1 MFRTAIR
8 LAAVALVAI
17 TTVAE
22 AQRPVIGVAAGLT
35 APQGDFG
42 DGVDNGYHIGAA
54 LGFKVPVLPV
64 ALRADLAYT
73 TFGAKDPVDGSVNT
87 LNLSVNA
94 VHVFPGVAIR
104 PYVIG
109 GLGMYRSSGS
119 GDLEEMESTTD
130 MGLNGGAGI
139 QFKLAGLQSF
149 VEARY
154 THIMTEDDATKVIP
168 ISFGIMF

>member
-8 LAAVALVAI
+8 LAAVALVAF

-22 AQRPVIGVAAGLT
+22 AQTRPVFGVAAGIT
-35 APQGDFG
+35 APQGDLG
-42 DGVDNGYHIGAA
+42 DLVDNGYHVGVAV
-54 LGFKVPVLPV
+54 GFKVPVLPV
-64 ALRADLAYT
+64 ALRGDLAYT
-73 TFGAKDPVDGSVNT
+73 TFGAKELDGNVNT

-94 VHVFPGVAIR
+94 VHAFPGVAIR

-119 GDLEEMESTTD
+119 GDLDSGESETD

-139 QFKLAGLQSF
+139 QFKLAGMQSF

-154 THIMTEDDATKVIP
+154 THIMTEDEATKVIP

>member
-8 LAAVALVAI
+8 LAAVALVAF

-22 AQRPVIGVAAGLT
+22 AQTRPVFGVAAGIT

-42 DGVDNGYHIGAA
+42 DAVENGYHIGAA
-54 LGFKVPVLPV
+54 VGFKVPVLPV
-64 ALRADLAYT
+64 ALRGDLAYT
-73 TFGAKDPVDGSVNT
+73 MFDGADDVDLSVNT

-94 VHVFPGVAIR
+94 VHAFPGVAIR

-109 GLGMYRSSGS
+109 GLGMYRSTSEFLGEEETS
-119 GDLEEMESTTD
+119 TDL
-130 MGLNGGAGI
+130 GLNGGAGI
-139 QFKLAGLQSF
+139 QFKLAGMQSF

-154 THIMTEDDATKVIP
+154 THIMTEDEATKVIP

>member
-1 MFRTAIR
+1 MFRTSIR
-8 LAAVALVAI
+8 LAAIALVAFAS
-17 TTVAE
+17 VAQ
-22 AQRPVIGVAAGLT
+22 AQRPVFGVAAGLT

-42 DGVDNGYHIGAA
+42 DVVDNGYHIGAA
-54 LGFKVPVLPV
+54 MGFKVPVLPV

-73 TFGAKDPVDGSVNT
+73 MFDGVDGADLSVNT

-94 VHVFPGVAIR
+94 VHAFPGVALR

-109 GLGMYRSSGS
+109 GLGMYRSTAEF
-119 GDLEEMESTTD
+119 GDVEDSSTD
-130 MGLNGGAGI
+130 LGLNGGAGI
-139 QFKLAGLQSF
+139 QFKLAGMQTFL
-149 VEARY
+149 EARY

>member
-8 LAAVALVAI
+8 LAAVALVAF

-22 AQRPVIGVAAGLT
+22 AQTRPVFGVAAGIT
-35 APQGDFG
+35 APQGDLG
-42 DGVDNGYHIGAA
+42 DFVDNGYHVGVAV
-54 LGFKVPVLPV
+54 GFKVPVLPV
-64 ALRADLAYT
+64 ALRGDLAYT
-73 TFGAKDPVDGSVNT
+73 TFGAKDLDGSLNT

-94 VHVFPGVAIR
+94 VHAFPGVAIR

-109 GLGMYRSSGS
+109 GLGMYRTSGS
-119 GDLEEMESTTD
+119 DDLDSGETVTD

-139 QFKLAGLQSF
+139 QFKLAGMQSF

-154 THIMTEDDATKVIP
+154 THIMSEDDATKVIP

>member
-1 MFRTAIR
+1 MFRTSIR
-8 LAAVALVAI
+8 LAAVALIAFASVAQ
-17 TTVAE
+17 
-22 AQRPVIGVAAGLT
+22 AQRPVFGVAAGLT

-42 DGVDNGYHIGAA
+42 DAVDNGYHVGAA
-54 LGFKVPVLPV
+54 VGFKVPVLPV

-73 TFGAKDPVDGSVNT
+73 TFGHQVADGNVNT

-94 VHVFPGVAIR
+94 VHAFPGVAIR
-104 PYVIG
+104 PYLIG

-119 GDLEEMESTTD
+119 GDLEDMESSTD

-139 QFKLAGLQSF
+139 QFKLAGVQSF

-154 THIMTEDDATKVIP
+154 THIMTEDEATTVIP